1 MIQQLSQALNLLE
14 KINKSL
20 ETELISSSE
29 LADAKD
35 NLVWLERSKE
45 NLTTTL
51 QQGEMLSNFKDDKI
65 TSKIIVDFNR
75 EIGDI
80 AQCIEDMHSY
90 VILAAERYVEFLDNK
105 TPKP

>member
-1 MIQQLSQALNLLE
+1 MIQELSKALDLLE

-20 ETELISSSE
+20 EAELISAAE

-35 NLVWLERSKE
+35 NLVWLEKNKK
-45 NLTTTL
+45 NLTSTL
-51 QQGEMLSNFKDDKI
+51 QQGEMVSNFKDDKI

-80 AQCIEDMHSY
+80 AQYIEDIHSY
-90 VILAAERYVEFLDNK
+90 VILAAERYVKFLDK
-105 TPKP
+105 